1 MRKCE
6 GSRHLLSTLGEFY
19 NSVKYCYEELQI
31 DVDDDE
37 TVMADIGLGAGPAV

>member
-37 TVMADIGLGAGPAV
+37 TVMADIGLGACPAV

>member
-19 NSVKYCYEELQI
+19 NSVKDGYEELQI

-37 TVMADIGLGAGPAV
+37 TVMADIGLGAGPAG